1 MTEQT
6 KLTKNQ
12 KAVLDTLEA
21 SARAMTAYDI
31 LDEVRDQGIRAP
43 VQVYRALE
51 RLQEISAVHRIES
64 MNAFVVCAHSHDHNV
79 SDHQHEAI
87 AFAICDDCGQ
97 VNEIPVPKAA
107 RTIGALAENN
117 GFVTERTMVE
127 LHGHCAPCQKRHGH
141 GDGAR

>member
-1 MTEQT
+1 MNNQDQ
-6 KLTKNQ
+6 LTKNQ
-12 KAVLDTLEA
+12 SAVLACLENA
-21 SARAMTAYDI
+21 GRALTAYDI
-31 LDEVRDQGIRAP
+31 LDQVRAQGIRAP

-64 MNAFVVCAHSHDHNV
+64 MNAFVACAHSHDEKDGDHHHN
-79 SDHQHEAI
+79 ETI

-97 VNEIPVPKAA
+97 VSEIPVPKAA

-127 LHGHCAPCQKRHGH
+127 LRGHCAPCQTRLEEAVK
-141 GDGAR
+141 